1 MTVDGFDGV
10 GCCSRVN
17 EDDNGGKCRD
27 LGTAREFESRIP
39 RLAEEYGRELR
50 DKSRE
55 RVTICCLAL
64 SWWKRGEERVD
75 LRCPQLSPLL
85 FPS

>member
-1 MTVDGFDGV
+1 MQSLVSMTVDGFDGV

-55 RVTICCLAL
+55 RVTICCLL
-64 SWWKRGEERVD
+64 
-75 LRCPQLSPLL
+75 
-85 FPS
+85 